1 MFNLLKR
8 NHILTAPMD
17 GKVVDLSTIQDKV
30 FSKKL
35 VGEGVAI
42 DPTNDVVVAPA
53 DGKLSLL
60 FKTNHA
66 FGMVLDN
73 GIEILIHIGIDTI
86 GLESEGFNPLVKEGD
101 MLKSGEP
108 VIKIDRELIINKG
121 YSLITP
127 IIITNV
133 DVVKEIEYN
142 TNENVKSGE
151 DTLLTYKL

>member
-8 NHILTAPMD
+8 NHTLTAPMD
-17 GKVVDLSTIQDKV
+17 GKVIDLSTIQDKI

-42 DPTNDVVVAPA
+42 DPINDVVVAPA
-53 DGKLSLL
+53 NGKLSLL

-86 GLESEGFNPLVKEGD
+86 GLESEGFTPLVKEGD
-101 MLKSGEP
+101 TLKLGEP

-127 IIITNV
+127 VIITNV

-151 DTLLTYKL
+151 DILFTYKL

>member
-8 NHILTAPMD
+8 NYILTAPMD

-86 GLESEGFNPLVKEGD
+86 GLESEGFTPLVKEGD
-101 MLKSGEP
+101 VLKSGEP

>member
-42 DPTNDVVVAPA
+42 DPTNDIVVAPA

-86 GLESEGFNPLVKEGD
+86 GLESEGFTPLAKEGD

-108 VIKIDRELIINKG
+108 VIRIDRELIINKG

-142 TNENVKSGE
+142 TSENVKSGE